1 MRAPA
6 IVGAV
11 LFTLGVALSVW
22 AVVERLA
29 GGRLSTAVL
38 VLAGVYL
45 IAGAMVAAGLA
56 ALAFTRRDW
65 GWGAGLLVAWPV
77 LVPLY
82 LIRLR
87 GSAEP
92 QV

>member
-6 IVGAV
+6 IAGAV

-29 GGRLSTAVL
+29 GVRVSPVL
-38 VLAGVYL
+38 LGLAGVYL
-45 IAGAMVAAGLA
+45 IAGALLAAGLA

-65 GWGAGLLVAWPV
+65 GWGAGLLVAWPI

-92 QV
+92 HV